1 MSDLRKT
8 FTVELYLAE
17 SSVREHVDA
26 ELDGLL
32 RELRAEM
39 ESWLDEVAA

>member
-1 MSDLRKT
+1 
-8 FTVELYLAE
+8 
-17 SSVREHVDA
+17 VDA